1 MKTYQSIK
9 ADPRGGIFGK
19 TIWLMALVAMFL
31 VSPLASATV
40 WDLTA
45 GQTNVVGTVT
55 VTNDPSNVYVTYKLT
70 NPTAKFGTLHLWVGS
85 NLTDLPVNQNSIP
98 VPGNFP
104 NKINTNNATEYTFII
119 PFTIECNASVY
130 VVAHAEVNYFDSEG
144 KPILV
149 LNKEGELVQDGD
161 TAFGGDITGTGNRWW
176 FYGQHT
182 LTCPPPPGDE
192 DEAHSQWCSP
202 GYWRNHLAA
211 WELTGYSTSDNYFL
225 VTGESVVL
233 SKSAVKA
240 GATLDPTLLQ
250 VLQAPQYYGGTAF
263 NTVGDVLSTGHTGVN
278 FTGERYF
285 DVNGDGDRKSVV

>member
-55 VTNDPSNVYVTYKLT
+55 VTNDPTNVYVTYKLT
-70 NPTAKFGTLHLWVGS
+70 DPTAKFGTLHLWVGTHLADVPATTS
-85 NLTDLPVNQNSIP
+85 GQNAGTPIPGQFGNQIDA
-98 VPGNFP
+98 
-104 NKINTNNATEYTFII
+104 NNATEYTFTI

-130 VVAHAEVNYFDSEG
+130 VVAHAEVNYFDENG
-144 KPILV
+144 LIT
-149 LNKEGELVQDGD
+149 GED
-161 TAFGGDITGTGNRWW
+161 TAFGGDTAGTGNRWW

-182 LTCPPPPGDE
+182 LTCPLPPGDE

-211 WELTGYSTSDNYFL
+211 WELTGYSTSDNYFS

-240 GATLDPTLLQ
+240 GATSDPTLLQ

-285 DVNGDGDRKSVV
+285 DVNGDGTIDDGEHDCPLN